1 MLEYNRVMK
10 KRVTLMTRIL
20 AVMLPI
26 VCIVLLLTQTAF
38 AENTYLINDGGKV
51 LIHTTHSTDPVE
63 ILTEAGLELGTD
75 DTYTTQPGL
84 GVSEITVQRSHNVTV
99 VHGKTTLQLQ
109 TRGETVGELLSRAG
123 ITQSGEDMLSA
134 SLDAE
139 THDGMILTIS
149 RAMRTEEIYTVQLPY
164 NTTYCYDPSL
174 PEGEEAVLTQGV
186 NGQLLCTADVFY
198 VNGVEVSRSIRS
210 ETVVQQPVNAVI
222 AIGSGSAA
230 VESESNITIAPDVC
244 AALEQAAASGKPV
257 ILDGLI
263 VTPEGEV
270 LEYTSADVYRATAY
284 HNSDPGCTI
293 WTATGTLCRVGAIA
307 VDPKVIPYGTRM
319 YIVSNDGK
327 YIYGIAVAEDC
338 GGSIKGKRIDLYYDS
353 VAECNQFGI
362 RDCTVYFLD

>member
-1 MLEYNRVMK
+1 MLEYNRALK
-10 KRVTLMTRIL
+10 KRITLLKRIL
-20 AVMLPI
+20 AVLLPI
-26 VCIVLLLTQTAF
+26 LCIVLLLTQTAF
-38 AENTYLINDGGKV
+38 AENTYVINDGGKV
-51 LIHTTHSTDPVE
+51 LIYTTHSTDPE
-63 ILTEAGLELGTD
+63 QILSEAGLALGTE

-84 GVSEITVQRSHNVTV
+84 GVSEITVQRIQAVTIH
-99 VHGKTTLQLQ
+99 HGKTTLQLQ
-109 TRGETVGELLSRAG
+109 TRGETVRELLTRAG
-123 ITQSGEDMLSA
+123 ITLSDEDMISA

-139 THDGMILTIS
+139 TFDGMVLTIS
-149 RAMRTEEIYTVQLPY
+149 RALRMEETYTVQLPY
-164 NTTYCYDPSL
+164 NTTYCYDPNL
-174 PEGEEAVLTQGV
+174 PEGEQTVLTQGV
-186 NGQLLCTADVFY
+186 SGQLLCTANVFY
-198 VNGVEVSRSIRS
+198 VNGVEVSRSVSS
-210 ETVVQQPVNAVI
+210 ETVIQQPVDAVI
-222 AIGSGSAA
+222 AIGTGTAPA
-230 VESESNITIAPDVC
+230 EPENTVTIAPDVS
-244 AALEQAAASGKPV
+244 AALEQAAATGKPV

-270 LEYTSADVYRATAY
+270 LAYTSSDVYRATAY

-362 RDCTVYFLD
+362 RDCTVYFLG